1 MYFVTYQYASFS
13 EAGILTPDL
22 KRIIPITSIGK
33 ILGMKLPEK
42 MIDLIPLC
50 NDTLIQQIQDLLD
63 TDPSLGIDASK
74 LKLLAPIPKP
84 ERNIFCLGKNYLD
97 HVKEIDNIPN
107 LGDTPESPIYFS
119 KLSSSVTG
127 PDSVI
132 LSHKGTTRQVDY
144 EVELAVIVGKQ
155 GANISPEAAEDH
167 IFGYTIANDIT
178 ARDLQRKHSQ
188 WYKGKSLD
196 TFCPLGP
203 VILHKGTVAFP
214 PDLPIRCRIN
224 GELRQESTTGKMIF
238 DIPSILSDLSR
249 GVTLYPGDIILTG
262 TPSGIGMAQNP
273 PKFLE
278 PGDLIESEIEGI
290 GILKNTIG

>member
-13 EAGILTPDL
+13 EAGVLTDDR

-33 ILGMKLPEK
+33 LLNMKLPEK
-42 MIDLIPLC
+42 MTDFIRVCDDKLIA
-50 NDTLIQQIQDLLD
+50 DIQSILNANP
-63 TDPSLGIDASK
+63 TLGIAASK

-84 ERNIFCLGKNYLD
+84 ERNIFCLGKNYRD

-107 LGDTPESPIYFS
+107 LRDTPESPIYFS
-119 KLSSSVTG
+119 KLSSAVTG

-132 LSHKGTTRQVDY
+132 LSHKSATRQVDY
-144 EVELAVIVGKQ
+144 EVELAVIIGKK
-155 GANISPEAAEDH
+155 GANIKPRDAEKY

-203 VILHKGTVAFP
+203 VILHKSAVAFP
-214 PDLPIRCRIN
+214 PDLSIRCRIN
-224 GELRQESTTGKMIF
+224 GELRQESTTGQMIF
-238 DIPSILSDLSR
+238 DIPEILSDLSR

-262 TPSGIGMAQNP
+262 TPSGIGMAQHP

-278 PGDLIESEIEGI
+278 HGDIVESEIEGI
-290 GILKNTIG
+290 GTLKNTIQ

>member
-13 EAGILTPDL
+13 EAGVLSNDR

-33 ILGMKLPEK
+33 ILDMKLPEK
-42 MIDLIPLC
+42 MTDFIRVCDDKLLT
-50 NDTLIQQIQDLLD
+50 DIQQVLD
-63 TDPSLGIDASK
+63 NNPSLGIAASK
-74 LKLLAPIPKP
+74 LRLLAPIPRP

-119 KLSSSVTG
+119 KLSSAVTG

-132 LSHKGTTRQVDY
+132 LSHKSATRQVDY
-144 EVELAVIVGKQ
+144 EVELAVIIGRQ
-155 GANISPEAAEDH
+155 GANIRPEEAEAH

-203 VILHKGTVAFP
+203 AILSKNAVAFP

-238 DIPSILSDLSR
+238 DIPTIISDLSR

-262 TPSGIGMAQNP
+262 TPSGIGMAQDP
-273 PKFLE
+273 PRFLE
-278 PGDLIESEIEGI
+278 HGDVIESEIEGI
-290 GILKNTIG
+290 GILKNTIQ